1 MHRRM
6 PLHANEPCD
15 GGGDRPD
22 AVLLVGPTGAGKT
35 PLGDVLQARGLW
47 GRACAHFDFGRTL
60 RACAGGEGGADVL
73 PEDRALV
80 RRMLETDALL
90 EDEHFP
96 LAARLFRAF
105 LARSAVSSPGHRAVG
120 KTAHRAL
127 RGGAAAH
134 TTVILNGLPR
144 HVGQAERMEPLV
156 RMRALVHLRCPEA
169 TILAR
174 VRRDTGGDRLGRD
187 DDAPARLRRK
197 LAVFRAQT
205 EPLLAYYRERGVR
218 VLPLDVDA
226 DTTADAMHAALEQC
240 QGDA

>member
-6 PLHANEPCD
+6 PLHANEPRD
-15 GGGDRPD
+15 GGDDRPD

-47 GRACAHFDFGRTL
+47 GTVCAHFDFGRTL
-60 RACAGGEGGADVL
+60 RACVRDEGRADL
-73 PEDRALV
+73 SPRDQALV

-90 EDEHFP
+90 EDAHFP
-96 LAARLFRAF
+96 LAERLFHGFVEARA
-105 LARSAVSSPGHRAVG
+105 RAAGTLIV
-120 KTAHRAL
+120 
-127 RGGAAAH
+127 
-134 TTVILNGLPR
+134 LNGLPR

-156 RMRALVHLRCPEA
+156 RMRALVHLACPEA

-174 VRRDTGGDRLGRD
+174 VRRDTGGDRQGRR

-218 VLPLDVDA
+218 VVPLAVDA
-226 DTTADAMHAALEQC
+226 GTTAGAMHAELEQC